1 MTVLPFGAASEGSAM
16 TSIVDAHHHLWDL
29 RQHPQP
35 WIDPAA
41 DAAINRSFVVE
52 DLEAA
57 IRSVDVIGTVA
68 VQSVNDA
75 DETTH
80 LLERAAAANGLV
92 AGVVGWAD
100 LTSSDLDDRIAEWR
114 ARPDGGRLVGLRHLA
129 QSEPDP
135 QWLMRGGV
143 RRGLG
148 VLARHDLAFDL
159 LVKMPQLPAAV
170 EVVRACP
177 ETRFVLDHLAKPPF
191 RSGDL
196 SEWERL
202 IRQLAAE
209 PNVCAKVS
217 GLVTEAVPRA
227 WSPESLRP
235 AVDVAVEAFGL
246 DRLMFGSDWPVC
258 LLEAEYVGVV
268 ELANRLVGDQLTDT
282 ERHRFFVANAAAF
295 YRLRLATGPTAVIP

>member
-1 MTVLPFGAASEGSAM
+1 M
-16 TSIVDAHHHLWDL
+16 TSIIDAHHHLWEL

-35 WIDPAA
+35 WIDPVA
-41 DAAINRSFVVE
+41 DVAINRDFVVE

-57 IRSVDVIGTVA
+57 IRSVDVIGTVV

-100 LTSSDLDDRIAEWR
+100 LTSSNLDDRVAALL
-114 ARPDGGRLVGLRHLA
+114 ARPDGDRLVGFRHLA

-135 QWLMRGGV
+135 EWLMRSDV

-170 EVVRACP
+170 QVVRACP

-191 RSGDL
+191 RTADL
-196 SEWERL
+196 REWERL
-202 IRQLAAE
+202 IRELAAE

-217 GLVTEAVPRA
+217 GLVTEAAPGQ
-227 WSPESLRP
+227 WGPESLRP
-235 AVDVAVEAFGL
+235 AVDVALEAFGV

-258 LLEAEYVGVV
+258 LLEAEYVAVV
-268 ELANRLVGDQLTDT
+268 ELANRLVGDRLTDA

-295 YRLRLATGPTAVIP
+295 YQLGLAAGQIAVAP